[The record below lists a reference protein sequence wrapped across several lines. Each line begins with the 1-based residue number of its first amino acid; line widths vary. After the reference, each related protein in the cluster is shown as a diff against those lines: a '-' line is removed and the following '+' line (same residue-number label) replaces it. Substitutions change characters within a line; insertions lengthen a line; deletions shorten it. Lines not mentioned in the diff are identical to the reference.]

1 MKDKSILFIEP
12 AGNKTNVFDSYMRL
26 PLMGSLYLGT
36 ILHNHGYRVQI
47 LNENILSGKVD
58 PLTVPADVYC
68 ITALTVSAGRARL
81 LAQQLKERYPTSLV
95 IVGGIH
101 ASLLPEEFTD
111 VADHVVI
118 GEAEEIILDIVE
130 GRYREKIIHGREV
143 ADLDTLPLVNYSLLA
158 GMGHLNSIPI
168 MTSRG
173 CPFDCNFCTVTK
185 IFGRKFRM
193 QSPQRIVE
201 EIENAL
207 AYFKTKSIFFYDD
220 NLSANR
226 ERINNLCDLLIE
238 KKLGISWAAQV
249 RSDLARDTQLV
260 EKMVS
265 AGLWRVYIGFE
276 SIDDE
281 TLKALH
287 KAQTRADIERAIAVF
302 HDWGVRIHGM
312 FMFGE
317 DHDTV
322 QSISRTVQF
331 AIDNEIDTVQFMILT
346 PFPGTQCYDKLAGEY
361 SLLHEDW
368 DYYNGMFA
376 VFSPRNMSP
385 EALINETYK
394 AYRTFYS
401 ARRTLRETIFLLINV
416 LIDALVWNREKVN
429 QYNLDIMFLR
439 GGARVIIS
447 KYAAIYGDYL
457 EYLKNRQA
465 CVTSSPS

>member
-36 ILHNHGYRVQI
+36 ILHNNGYRVQI
-47 LNENILSGKVD
+47 LNENILSGKID
-58 PLTVPADVYC
+58 PLAVPADVYC
-68 ITALTVSAGRARL
+68 ITALTVSAGRAKL

-118 GEAEEIILDIVE
+118 GEAEEIILDIIE
-130 GRYREKIIHGREV
+130 GKYQEKIIHGREV
-143 ADLDTLPLVNYSLLA
+143 EDLGTLPPVNYSLLA
-158 GMGHLNSIPI
+158 STGHLNSIPI

-173 CPFDCNFCTVTK
+173 CPFDCNFCSVTK
-185 IFGRKFRM
+185 IFGRKFRI
-193 QSPQRIVE
+193 QSPERIVE

-207 AYFKTKSIFFYDD
+207 SYFKTKSIFFYDD
-220 NLSANR
+220 NLTANR
-226 ERINNLCDLLIE
+226 ERISELCDLLIE
-238 KKLGISWAAQV
+238 RKLGISWAAQV
-249 RSDLARDTQLV
+249 RSDLARDTELV
-260 EKMVS
+260 EKMVR

-287 KAQTRADIERAIAVF
+287 KTQTRVDIERAITVF
-302 HDWGVRIHGM
+302 RDFGVRIHGM

-317 DHDTV
+317 DHDTIR
-322 QSISRTVQF
+322 SIFDTVRF
-331 AIDNEIDTVQFMILT
+331 AIDNHIDTVQFMILT
-346 PFPGTQCYDKLAGEY
+346 PFPGTQCYDNLAAEHR
-361 SLLHEDW
+361 LLHEDW

-376 VFSPRNMSP
+376 VFSPRNMGP
-385 EALINETYK
+385 ETLINETFE

-401 ARRTLRETIFLLINV
+401 ARRTFFETLSLIVNV
-416 LIDALVWNREKVN
+416 LIDALVWNRENVN
-429 QYNLDIMFLR
+429 RYNLDIMFLK
-439 GGARVIIS
+439 GGARAIVS
-447 KYAAIYGDYL
+447 KYTAIYGDYL
-457 EYLKNRQA
+457 KYLSNVKQVGRGKI
-465 CVTSSPS
+465 